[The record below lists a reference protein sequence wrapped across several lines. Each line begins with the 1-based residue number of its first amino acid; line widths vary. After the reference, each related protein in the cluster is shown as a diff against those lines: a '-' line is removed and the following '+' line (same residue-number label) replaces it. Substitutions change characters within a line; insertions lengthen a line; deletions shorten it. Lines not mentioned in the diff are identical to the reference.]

1 MSKPRVHS
9 PALSTRPAARMRRSA
24 AILSCAAIALLGL
37 ATIAQSAGNDQ
48 TDAADGASASAERVH
63 VAQTDETAPSLPG
76 GASSLQETYQ
86 DWQVGCALSDG
97 AKVCSMSQ
105 EQRNVQTQQ
114 RVLAAGLVVEG
125 PGLGGALVLP
135 FGLQLDSGVSLQV
148 DDAAPLG
155 TKSFSTCLP
164 GGCVVPLTFDAALV
178 ETLAAS
184 AALKIAAKADGSG
197 EDVALEVSLKGF
209 SQAWK
214 RLAELAL

>member
-1 MSKPRVHS
+1 MPKLHANTPAMPTRRV
-9 PALSTRPAARMRRSA
+9 AGMRRSL
-24 AILSCAAIALLGL
+24 AILSCSAIALLGL
-37 ATIAQSAGNDQ
+37 ATIAQSASSDQ
-48 TDAADGASASAERVH
+48 TDAADRASASAERIH
-63 VAQTDETAPSLPG
+63 VAQADEAVPSLPG

-97 AKVCSMSQ
+97 VKLCSMSQ
-105 EQRNVQTQQ
+105 QQHNVQTQQ

-125 PGLGGALVLP
+125 SGLGGALVLP
-135 FGLQLDSGVSLQV
+135 FGLELDSGVSLQV

-155 TKSFSTCLP
+155 TKPFSTCLP
-164 GGCVVPLTFDAALV
+164 GGCVVPLSFDAALV

-184 AALKIAAKADGSG
+184 AALKIAAKADGSR